1 MQHKAVLDNMEN
13 EMKMRQELVKPN
25 IVKEEL
31 MDTMLSMYA
40 NTGFKSWNYITA
52 DVDKN
57 G

>member
-1 MQHKAVLDNMEN
+1 LQHKAVLDNMEN